1 MALARRTWEPGS
13 TQPHPRANTIRWRW
27 PAFVIAMVCLL
38 TVPPILVA
46 ALASPPGSVF
56 SGYVVIARDAFVY
69 QAMWRDGWHGAWL
82 FHPAFTSE
90 SVPGILLYPWYLWP
104 AHLVGWAAGPWLY
117 HAARLAAA
125 AALLVVVWLLVA
137 EFFRPRL
144 LRRWAFVLCILG
156 GGVGVLLPR
165 DVHLGPWI
173 THATE
178 MTSPGSSV
186 TDLISMAPHLPWALA
201 LMCWVM
207 VVALRLRRRA
217 ELWLPASGMLAV
229 AGLQLVYPQLALLA
243 VAAIGGWSL
252 LRRHRRA
259 FWFAAAS
266 ALVQLPYLGYL
277 FWVWQTAPA
286 ALRVIRPTLEVG
298 DPFGFLVLSHLVASS
313 LIVIA
318 LWRGRLRGDLL
329 LPALWIAGMT
339 VFMFAPGI
347 SGTLGRS
354 FMASS
359 VPFGLCA
366 TPGLLAVLRLVRR
379 RQWRRR
385 ILTVTLAASSLFG
398 LFSLAQPYWIAAFRL
413 DPYAEYERSD
423 EATLLGRLA
432 PHVSRRD
439 IVLTTYLDGIFIPAQ
454 TDARAFDGHPDMT
467 IDAARKSSQVLA
479 FFGSWDAG
487 ERGEFLRVNH
497 IGYVLTTSAVFRDRL
512 VDDAP
517 LRLVDRQGSAALFQV
532 VRQ

>member
-1 MALARRTWEPGS
+1 MALARRIWEPAS
-13 TQPHPRANTIRWRW
+13 TQPHPRSRAIPWHW
-27 PAFVIAMVCLL
+27 PAFVIAVVCLL
-38 TVPPILVA
+38 TVPPIFVA
-46 ALASPPGSVF
+46 ALATPPASVF

-90 SVPGILLYPWYLWP
+90 SMPGILLYPWYLWP

-117 HAARLAAA
+117 HVARVAAA
-125 AALLVVVWLLVA
+125 AALLVAVWLLVA

-144 LRRWAFVLCILG
+144 LRRWAFVLCALG

-165 DVHLGPWI
+165 DVHLGPLT

-178 MTSPGSSV
+178 MSSPGSSV
-186 TDLISMAPHLPWALA
+186 ADLISMAPHLPWALA
-201 LMCWVM
+201 LMCWAM
-207 VVALRLRRRA
+207 VVALRLRHRPVA
-217 ELWLPASGMLAV
+217 WLPASGVLAV
-229 AGLQLVYPQLALLA
+229 VGLQLIYPQLALLT

-266 ALVQLPYLGYL
+266 ALVQLPYLAYL

-286 ALRVIRPTLEVG
+286 ALRVIRPALEVG

-313 LIVIA
+313 LILVA

-329 LPALWIAGMT
+329 LPALWIGGMT

-366 TPGLLAVLRLVRR
+366 TPGLLALLRLLRR
-379 RQWRRR
+379 RPWRRR
-385 ILTVTLAASSLFG
+385 VLTLTLAASSLFG

-413 DPYAEYERSD
+413 DPYAEYERVD
-423 EATLLGRLA
+423 EAVLLNRLA
-432 PHVSRRD
+432 PFVSRRD
-439 IVLTTYLDGIFIPAQ
+439 IVLTTYLDGIFVPAQ
-454 TDARAFDGHPDMT
+454 TDARAFGGHPDMT
-467 IDAARKSSQVLA
+467 IDAARKSADVLA
-479 FFGSWDAG
+479 FFTSWSAAQ
-487 ERGEFLRVNH
+487 RAEFLRIND
-497 IGYVLTTSAVFRDRL
+497 IDYVLTTSATFRDRL
-512 VDDAP
+512 GDDAP
-517 LRLVDRQGSAALFQV
+517 LQLLDSQGSAALFKV
-532 VRQ
+532 VR